1 MNKKVQKTIIAIS
14 VLAIVLI
21 FAWFLKDILVPYIRL
36 EIRNDVDGAR
46 ELLASK
52 GIFGCLAIVIV
63 EALQM
68 LVVFIPTE
76 FIQISSSLSYPFYIS
91 MLLCELGVCL

>member
-1 MNKKVQKTIIAIS
+1 MVLTYLKLLHTIDLYIKESLSGLEALLILMQGRNEMNKKVQKTIIAIS

-46 ELLASK
+46 ELLAS
-52 GIFGCLAIVIV
+52 
-63 EALQM
+63 
-68 LVVFIPTE
+68 
-76 FIQISSSLSYPFYIS
+76 
-91 MLLCELGVCL
+91 

>member
-1 MNKKVQKTIIAIS
+1 MQGRNEMNKKVQKTIIAIS

-36 EIRNDVDGAR
+36 EIINDVDGAR

-52 GIFGCLAIVIV
+52 GIFGCLHSDRIHTD
-63 EALQM
+63 LKQS
-68 LVVFIPTE
+68 
-76 FIQISSSLSYPFYIS
+76 QLSFLYLNAP
-91 MLLCELGVCL
+91 L